1 MSGESLCFTI
11 VAPAGFATDPAAIDR
26 AESLLARMGHRV
38 KCDATARSRFQRF
51 SAPDDAR
58 LAAIA
63 RVAADPET
71 DVAVTVRGGYGYTR
85 LLGRIDYAA
94 LLRGR
99 ARWMGHSDFTA
110 FQLAALAKAGLVTF
124 AGPMAAYDFGAL
136 EPSAFTLANCFG
148 VLEHDA
154 WEIECALEGPTRVAC
169 AGTLWGGNLSLVAH
183 LVGTPYFPDVA
194 GGILF
199 LEDVAEAPYAVER
212 MLHQLLHAGVLA
224 KQRAILLGAFTEY
237 ALHANDG
244 GYDFDAAIAQ
254 LRAQIDVPVYTG
266 LPFGHVPEKL
276 TLPVGGQCALDV
288 RDGRGRLTLSGY
300 RR

>member
-1 MSGESLCFTI
+1 MSRSLCFTI

-26 AESLLARMGHRV
+26 AESLLTRMGHRV

-51 SAPDDAR
+51 SAPDDER

-71 DVAVTVRGGYGYTR
+71 DVAVTVRGGYGFTR
-85 LLGRIDYAA
+85 LIGRIDYAA
-94 LLRGR
+94 LSRAR

-110 FQLAALAKAGLVTF
+110 FALAALAKAGLVTF

-148 VLEHDA
+148 VLENDA
-154 WEIECALEGPTRVAC
+154 WEVECALDGPARARC
-169 AGTLWGGNLSLVAH
+169 AGTLWGGNLSLVVH

-224 KQRAILLGAFTEY
+224 KQRAVLLGAFTEY
-237 ALHANDG
+237 TLHASDA
-244 GYDFDAAIAQ
+244 GYDLGAAIAQ
-254 LRAQIDVPVYTG
+254 LRGQVNVPIYAG
-266 LPFGHVPEKL
+266 LPFGHVPGKL
-276 TLPVGGQCALDV
+276 TLPVGGRCALDV
-288 RDGRGRLTLSGY
+288 RDGSAKLTLSGY
-300 RR
+300 RG

>member
-1 MSGESLCFTI
+1 MSASLCFTI

-38 KCDATARSRFQRF
+38 KRDPTARRRFQRF
-51 SAPDDAR
+51 SAPDDER

-85 LLGRIDYAA
+85 LLGRIDYPA
-94 LLRGR
+94 LARSR
-99 ARWMGHSDFTA
+99 VRWMGHSDFTA
-110 FQLAALAKAGLVTF
+110 FQLAALAHAGLVTF
-124 AGPMAAYDFGAL
+124 AGPMAAYDFGSL

-148 VLEHDA
+148 VLENDA
-154 WEIECALEGPTRVAC
+154 WEVACALDGPARVAC
-169 AGTLWGGNLSLVAH
+169 TGTLWGGNLSLVAH

-199 LEDVAEAPYAVER
+199 LEDVAEAPYAIER

-244 GYDFDAAIAQ
+244 GYDLAAALAHI
-254 LRAQIDVPVYTG
+254 RAQVDVPILAG

-276 TLPVGGQCALDV
+276 TLPVGGRCALDV
-288 RDGRGRLTLSGY
+288 RDGQAKLTLSHY

>member
-1 MSGESLCFTI
+1 MSLCFTI

-26 AESLLARMGHRV
+26 AEHLLSRMGHRV
-38 KCDATARSRFQRF
+38 KCDPTARSRFQRF
-51 SAPDDAR
+51 SAPDDER

-85 LLGRIDYAA
+85 LVGRLDYQA
-94 LLRGR
+94 LARAR

-110 FQLAALAKAGLVTF
+110 FQLAALTRGGLVTF
-124 AGPMAAYDFGAL
+124 AGPMAGYDFGAL

-148 VLEHDA
+148 VLENDA
-154 WEIECALEGPTRVAC
+154 WEVECALDGPARIRC

-199 LEDVAEAPYAVER
+199 LEDVAEPPYAVER

-224 KQRAILLGAFTEY
+224 RQRAILLGAFTEY

-244 GYDFDAAIAQ
+244 GYDLGTAIAH
-254 LRAQIDVPVYTG
+254 LRAQLEVPIYTG

-276 TLPVGGQCALDV
+276 TLPVGGRCALDV
-288 RDGRGRLTLSGY
+288 HDGNARLTLSDY